1 MSIVRT
7 KRIQSTAT
15 PTDIILK
22 NYTKQPFI
30 MELVKWCAS
39 IIIKIIIVDGVGIKC
54 VRLKWELRKSV
65 KTYWTVM
72 KKRARA
78 IEKSMVLWT
87 CRFPNVRKTSIKEP
101 VHTFH
106 KRPIE
111 TALNHGLIYPIA
123 TSLNSW
129 SFLISLIFF
138 NEEILFYWFGLFSEH
153 QASHKNVFERV
164 WNNEHTANNVEKWTP
179 HTETQSKSKYKLLHK
194 QMPYNV
200 RVQWHFRFSSFHYTD
215 FVCCHHTRK
224 LSNIYSMN
232 LLLNCLHNAA
242 VSILSPKERER
253 DRAFIPIPC

>member
-1 MSIVRT
+1 MVRFDNNKNHRRWRRWYQMCSIEMGIA
-7 KRIQSTAT
+7 KIGENLLNCNEKASKGNWKI
-15 PTDIILK
+15 DG
-22 NYTKQPFI
+22 
-30 MELVKWCAS
+30 LVNVS
-39 IIIKIIIVDGVGIKC
+39 LSKC
-54 VRLKWELRKSV
+54 MYARPRLKS
-65 KTYWTVM
+65 
-72 KKRARA
+72 
-78 IEKSMVLWT
+78 
-87 CRFPNVRKTSIKEP
+87 RFTHFIKE
-101 VHTFH
+101 
-106 KRPIE
+106 PIE

-129 SFLISLIFF
+129 SFHISLIFF

>member
-1 MSIVRT
+1 M
-7 KRIQSTAT
+7 
-15 PTDIILK
+15 K
-22 NYTKQPFI
+22 NRWSCERVAFQ
-30 MELVKWCAS
+30 MCA
-39 IIIKIIIVDGVGIKC
+39 
-54 VRLKWELRKSV
+54 
-65 KTYWTVM
+65 
-72 KKRARA
+72 
-78 IEKSMVLWT
+78 
-87 CRFPNVRKTSIKEP
+87 RKTSIKEP

-129 SFLISLIFF
+129 SFHISLIFF

-200 RVQWHFRFSSFHYTD
+200 RVQWHFRFSSFHYTI
-215 FVCCHHTRK
+215 FVYCHHTRK

-242 VSILSPKERER
+242 VSILSPRVRER
-253 DRAFIPIPC
+253 DRASIPIPC